1 MSDSCELRCGDLVT
15 AEVVGRNGHD
25 MCESVSVFLDFVS
38 SFRVIRVLGPDED
51 GVVAIRV
58 AWPEDVTF
66 LQRVPNAKI

>member
-1 MSDSCELRCGDLVT
+1 
-15 AEVVGRNGHD
+15 